1 MLMCH
6 LAMDTEENTTEPPDL
21 LAGEKSLSPHR
32 AELLLRRPTAPDG
45 AAVHRLIENCPPLDR
60 NSLYC
65 NLLQCSHFAA
75 SSALAELDGPGLN
88 GNVVGFV
95 SGHLL
100 PDHPETLF
108 VWQVAVA
115 ASMRGRRLGRDLI
128 LNILARPEQA
138 AVRWIETTVTDDN
151 AASWAMFKSL
161 AASLE
166 TSFERSVLFDRDL
179 HLAGQSPTENLM
191 RIGPFDRRH
200 VPDLEKEIQ

>member
-1 MLMCH
+1 MHMLMCH

-21 LAGEKSLSPHR
+21 LDGEKSHLPRR
-32 AELLLRRPTAPDG
+32 AELLLRRPTALDG

-75 SSALAELDGPGLN
+75 SSALAELDGD
-88 GNVVGFV
+88 VVGFV

-100 PDHPETLF
+100 PDNPETLF

-138 AVRWIETTVTDDN
+138 GVRWIETTVTDDN
-151 AASWAMFKSL
+151 AASWAMFRSL

-200 VPDLEKEIQ
+200 VSDLEKEIQ